1 MPTPLPTP
9 QATPPET
16 PPSEKELPPVKTPE
30 SCLSLT
36 ETSGDVRKHEKLK
49 ETGSENSN

>member
-9 QATPPET
+9 QATPPQT

-30 SCLSLT
+30 SSPSIT
-36 ETSGDVRKHEKLK
+36 EIGGDVHEQEKMK
-49 ETGSENSN
+49 EAGSENNN